1 MNSLSSRN
9 SLAGEAMGRV
19 SLDDIAT
26 IIAQPNPWTQTI
38 GDATQTGRPSTLG
51 AQVTGKYRR
60 KHKHKHQ
67 EAMAPNIRDVTMSSF
82 VLRRGARGRHPIA
95 KEKRVHKVIIIGSGC
110 AGLTAAIYTARA
122 DLNPVVLDG
131 YEPGGQLALTTLVE
145 NFPGFPDGILG
156 PEFIELT
163 RKQAQRFGTEFRSGA
178 VTSVD
183 LSKRPFTV
191 VAGKETYQ
199 SEALIVA
206 AGASARM
213 LGIESEKHL
222 LGHGVSTC
230 ATCDGYFF
238 RDREIMVVGGGDTAM
253 EEATFLTKFAKRVT
267 LVHRRNEFRAT
278 RIMLDRA
285 RANEKIKFMTP
296 YVVEE
301 VHNVA
306 NKSVESVQL
315 RNVETNALSKIEVE
329 GVFVAIGHDPNTK
342 VFKGQLDMDEAGYL
356 ITHDGPKTNVEGVFA
371 AGDVQ
376 DHHYRQAITAAGS
389 GCMAAMDAEKFL
401 AEHKL

>member
-1 MNSLSSRN
+1 M
-9 SLAGEAMGRV
+9 
-19 SLDDIAT
+19 
-26 IIAQPNPWTQTI
+26 
-38 GDATQTGRPSTLG
+38 
-51 AQVTGKYRR
+51 
-60 KHKHKHQ
+60 
-67 EAMAPNIRDVTMSSF
+67 
-82 VLRRGARGRHPIA
+82 
-95 KEKRVHKVIIIGSGC
+95 HKVIIIGSGC
-110 AGLTAAIYTARA
+110 AGLTAAIYAARA
-122 DLNPVVLDG
+122 DLNPLVLDG

-145 NFPGFPDGILG
+145 NFPGFPEGILG
-156 PEFIELT
+156 PEFIEQT
-163 RKQAQRFGTEFRSGA
+163 RKQAQRFGTEFRAGA
-178 VTSVD
+178 VSSVD
-183 LSKRPFTV
+183 LSKRPFTI
-191 VAGKETYQ
+191 VAGKETFE
-199 SEALIVA
+199 SESLIIA

-238 RDREIMVVGGGDTAM
+238 RNREIMVVGGGDTAM
-253 EEATFLTKFAKRVT
+253 EEATFLTKFAKSVT

-301 VHNVA
+301 VHNVE

-315 RNVETNALSKIEVE
+315 RNVETNALAKVEVE
-329 GVFVAIGHDPNTK
+329 GVFVAIGHDPNSA
-342 VFKGQLDMDEAGYL
+342 VYRGQIDMDEAGY
-356 ITHDGPKTNVEGVFA
+356 IRTHDGPKTNIAGVFA

-401 AEHKL
+401 AENKL